1 VKTVLENLRG
11 LGTRR
16 LILLGGIGAAV
27 VAAIVAMSI
36 MMSQAKMTVLYS
48 ELSNAEV
55 TRMGRAIQE
64 IGIAF
69 DVQQDG
75 TAILVAPE
83 DAPRARMALAE
94 RGLPSN
100 GKAGYELF
108 DEQGALGLT
117 SFMQRV
123 TKTRALEGELA
134 RTIQTMDSVRAAR
147 VHIVMP
153 DREAFSRTAPTPTA
167 SVIIRTADHQQLP
180 HEKATAVQRLV
191 AASVPNLEPSN
202 VTVLDTAGNILAA
215 EAEGSS
221 PLLSRVSDIKA
232 QTETRMIGAVEELL
246 TPYLGLGNF
255 RVMATADI
263 DRDREVVAEE
273 IFDPD
278 SQIERS
284 RREMSET
291 ESSTDRSFEPPVTV
305 EQNLP
310 AEEVDNGPESQS
322 STQSTRTEETIN
334 YELSTIRRERI
345 SEGGDIER
353 LSVAVLV
360 NGVATTNEA
369 GEAVYRPRT
378 DEELQVIANVVRTAV
393 GFDEDRGDV
402 VTVENVEFLD
412 VGKDIEAVGPPG
424 VSEVVLRNLGTIIQ
438 SAVLLIVVGLLVLFG
453 LRPLLSRLLGSAKDD
468 KDQAGSPALTD
479 QTGSDAMMARLQ
491 GAGSGEDG
499 LLESGMD
506 GAPRLGKRSDM
517 DQFVDNMIELRAVEG
532 QVRESSVAKLGEIVE
547 EYPDEAVSIL
557 RAWIYEERAA

>member
-1 VKTVLENLRG
+1 MKTVLENLRG

-64 IGIAF
+64 MGIAF

-100 GKAGYELF
+100 GKSGYELF

-180 HEKATAVQRLV
+180 QEKATAVQRLV

-215 EAEGSS
+215 EADGSS

-284 RREMSET
+284 RRNMSET
-291 ESSTDRSFEPPVTV
+291 DSSTDRSFEPPVTV

-378 DEELQVIANVVRTAV
+378 EEELAVIANVVRTAV

-402 VTVENVEFLD
+402 VTVENVEFLN

-453 LRPLLSRLLGSAKDD
+453 LRPLLSRLLASAKD
-468 KDQAGSPALTD
+468 KAQAGPPALAD
-479 QTGSDAMMARLQ
+479 QSGGDPTMAGLP
-491 GAGSGEDG
+491 GEGLGDG
-499 LLESGMD
+499 DLLETGMD
-506 GAPRLGKRSDM
+506 GTPRLGKRSDM

-532 QVRESSVAKLGEIVE
+532 KVRESSVAKLGEIVE